1 MTIPVFFRG
10 KPFEAGRELQG
21 VSIKDIAPTVAA
33 LLGASA
39 PEEWEGTAVRWSE

>member
-10 KPFEAGRELQG
+10 KPFKAGCELQG